1 MQLCDV
7 HTHTLFSRHAYST
20 LEEQVRA
27 AHEAGLEL
35 IGISDHFSGMLFDM
49 QTLRNF
55 QYFINM
61 HIWPRTWHDVFVLRA
76 CEVDIVD
83 AYGHLFGWDNHLSC
97 DIVGDYRA
105 PYTLKDKV
113 FGECDYVIASVHTKA
128 WAHGRSP
135 KELAAAYIEALQD
148 PKVFILGHVGR
159 SGLDFELKPVLEA
172 ARALGKCIE
181 LNESSFSGSAARQD
195 AMYKKCRAIADA
207 AAEAGVCLSFGSDA
221 HISVDVS
228 KQTKVTQIIEEVGIP
243 EELLVCRSKDAL
255 LAQLKRAGVA
265 SIL

>member
-1 MQLCDV
+1 MQLCDI
-7 HTHTLFSRHAYST
+7 HTHTLFSRHAYSS

-35 IGISDHFSGMLFDM
+35 IGISDHFTGMLFDM

-61 HIWPRTWHDVFVLRA
+61 NIWPREWHGVYLLRA

-83 AYGHLFGWDNHLSC
+83 ANGHLFGWDNHLSA
-97 DIVGDYRA
+97 DIVGDYRE

-113 FGECDYVIASVHTKA
+113 FSECDYVIASVHTKE
-128 WAHGRSP
+128 WAKGRTP
-135 KELAAAYIEALQD
+135 KELAAAYIAALED

-159 SGLDFELKPVLEA
+159 SGLDFELAPVLEA
-172 ARALGKCIE
+172 ARDLSKCIE
-181 LNESSFSGSAARQD
+181 LNESSISGTPQRQE

-207 AAEAGVCLSFGSDA
+207 AAEAGVCLSYGSDA
-221 HISVDVS
+221 HISVDVGKQS
-228 KQTKVTQIIEEVGIP
+228 KISTMIDELGIP
-243 EELLVCRSKDAL
+243 DELLVCRSKDAL